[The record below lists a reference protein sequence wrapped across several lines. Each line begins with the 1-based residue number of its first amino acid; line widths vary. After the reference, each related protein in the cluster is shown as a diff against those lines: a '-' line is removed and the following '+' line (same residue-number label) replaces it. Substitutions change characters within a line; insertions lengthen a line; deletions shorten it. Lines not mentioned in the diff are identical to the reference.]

1 MDEETWKAILEES
14 DKNKD
19 GKVKIYSI
27 FIYNFYTRYPEMN
40 LSSF

>member
-27 FIYNFYTRYPEMN
+27 LFIIFVLDIRR
-40 LSSF
+40 